1 MGAIYTQATF
11 LQNYQQAD
19 VEKAKVW
26 RQALDNSS
34 ARLAQTLL
42 NYKDANGNPLPVSSL
57 DLGALAQQ
65 NALPDSVA
73 GGFSLFVQAFQEAPL
88 AQVSDAPVLAAMNT
102 ASEQYNKIDAC
113 GADWNDAVQAYNT
126 ERNKIPGDVVGRI
139 AEALH
144 VKTLPETLPYYAG
157 SYNGSISQPKPEAP
171 KGAEKMQM
179 SADGAM
185 VPLLHGQWAEVR
197 TLVIGEVQPAV
208 QEKEEWVVHT
218 RNLSYFSRKTSSDGR
233 TTTSNS
239 PFRCRW
245 GR

>member
-1 MGAIYTQATF
+1 MKRIGFVINLLVVISLTLSACQTISNVAGNVVNEYSTLITDYQNAQKTASNFQLCVDTAMGTIYTQATF

-42 NYKDANGNPLPVSSL
+42 NYKDANGNPLPASSL
-57 DLGALAQQ
+57 DLGALAQA
-65 NALPDSVA
+65 NALPNSV
-73 GGFSLFVQAFQEAPL
+73 GSGFSLFVQAFQEAPL

-126 ERNKIPGDVVGRI
+126 ERNKIPGDVVGQI

-157 SYNGSISQPKPEAP
+157 SYTGSISQP
-171 KGAEKMQM
+171 
-179 SADGAM
+179 
-185 VPLLHGQWAEVR
+185 
-197 TLVIGEVQPAV
+197 
-208 QEKEEWVVHT
+208 
-218 RNLSYFSRKTSSDGR
+218 NLPTALP
-233 TTTSNS
+233 T
-239 PFRCRW
+239 P
-245 GR
+245 

>member
-1 MGAIYTQATF
+1 MKRIGFVINILVVMALALSACQSIRNLAGSVVDQYHTLIEYYQNAQKTASTFQLCVDTAMGTIYTQATF

-19 VEKAKVW
+19 IEKAKVW

-34 ARLAQTLL
+34 ARLLETLK
-42 NYKDANGNPLPVSSL
+42 NYKDANGNALPASSL

-65 NALPDSVA
+65 NALPDSIA

-139 AEALH
+139 AEALG
-144 VKTLPETLPYYAG
+144 VKTLPESLPYYAG
-157 SYNGSISQPKPEAP
+157 SYGGSISQP
-171 KGAEKMQM
+171 
-179 SADGAM
+179 
-185 VPLLHGQWAEVR
+185 
-197 TLVIGEVQPAV
+197 TLPTPIP
-208 QEKEEWVVHT
+208 
-218 RNLSYFSRKTSSDGR
+218 
-233 TTTSNS
+233 
-239 PFRCRW
+239 
-245 GR
+245 

>member
-1 MGAIYTQATF
+1 MNKNRFAMNLLVVISLALSACQGIRNLAGNVVDEYHTLITAYQNAQKTASNFQLCVDTAMGTIYTQATF

-19 VEKAKVW
+19 IEKAKVW
-26 RQALDNSS
+26 REALDNSS
-34 ARLAQTLL
+34 ARLAQTLM
-42 NYKDANGNPLPVSSL
+42 NYKDANGNPLPASSL

-157 SYNGSISQPKPEAP
+157 SYGGSLSQPNLPTA
-171 KGAEKMQM
+171 
-179 SADGAM
+179 
-185 VPLLHGQWAEVR
+185 VPN
-197 TLVIGEVQPAV
+197 P
-208 QEKEEWVVHT
+208 
-218 RNLSYFSRKTSSDGR
+218 
-233 TTTSNS
+233 
-239 PFRCRW
+239 
-245 GR
+245 

>member
-1 MGAIYTQATF
+1 MRKIGLVITILVVFSLSLSACQAIGNAAGSVVNEYHTLITDYQNAQKTASNFRLCVDTAMGTIYTQATF

-19 VEKAKVW
+19 IEKAKVW

-42 NYKDANGNPLPVSSL
+42 NYKDASGNPLPASSL

-65 NALPDSVA
+65 HALPDSVA

-144 VKTLPETLPYYAG
+144 VKTLPEELPYYQG
-157 SYNGSISQPKPEAP
+157 SYNGSISQPNLPTA
-171 KGAEKMQM
+171 
-179 SADGAM
+179 
-185 VPLLHGQWAEVR
+185 VPN
-197 TLVIGEVQPAV
+197 P
-208 QEKEEWVVHT
+208 
-218 RNLSYFSRKTSSDGR
+218 
-233 TTTSNS
+233 
-239 PFRCRW
+239 
-245 GR
+245 

>member
-1 MGAIYTQATF
+1 MKKIGVVINLLVVISLALSACQTIKNAVGSVVDEYHTLITDYQNAQKTASNFQLCVDTAMGTIYTQATF

-19 VEKAKVW
+19 IEKAKVW

-34 ARLAQTLL
+34 ARLAQTLM
-42 NYKDANGNPLPVSSL
+42 NYKDANGNPLPTSSL

-65 NALPDSVA
+65 KALPDSVA

-157 SYNGSISQPKPEAP
+157 SYTGSISQPNMPTALP
-171 KGAEKMQM
+171 T
-179 SADGAM
+179 
-185 VPLLHGQWAEVR
+185 P
-197 TLVIGEVQPAV
+197 
-208 QEKEEWVVHT
+208 
-218 RNLSYFSRKTSSDGR
+218 
-233 TTTSNS
+233 
-239 PFRCRW
+239 
-245 GR
+245 

>member
-1 MGAIYTQATF
+1 MKKFGLIINMLVVISLALNACQVASNVVDQYHTLITDYQTAQKMASNFQLCVDTGMGTIYTQATF

-19 VEKAKVW
+19 IAKAKVW

-34 ARLAQTLL
+34 ARLAQTLM
-42 NYKDANGNPLPVSSL
+42 NYKDANGNPLPASSL

-65 NALPDSVA
+65 SALPDSVA
-73 GGFSLFVQAFQEAPL
+73 GGFGLFVQAFQEAPL

-157 SYNGSISQPKPEAP
+157 SYGGSLSQPNLPTA
-171 KGAEKMQM
+171 
-179 SADGAM
+179 
-185 VPLLHGQWAEVR
+185 VPN
-197 TLVIGEVQPAV
+197 P
-208 QEKEEWVVHT
+208 
-218 RNLSYFSRKTSSDGR
+218 
-233 TTTSNS
+233 
-239 PFRCRW
+239 
-245 GR
+245 

>member
-1 MGAIYTQATF
+1 MKKFGFVINILVVFSLALSACQAVGKVAGSIVDQYHTLITDYQNAQKTASNFQLCVDTAMGTIYTQATF

-19 VEKAKVW
+19 IEKAKVW

-34 ARLAQTLL
+34 ARLAETLK
-42 NYKDANGNPLPVSSL
+42 NYKDANGNPLPASSL

-65 NALPDSVA
+65 KALPDNVA

-144 VKTLPETLPYYAG
+144 VKTLPETLPYYQG
-157 SYNGSISQPKPEAP
+157 SYGGSLSKPDLPTA
-171 KGAEKMQM
+171 
-179 SADGAM
+179 
-185 VPLLHGQWAEVR
+185 VPN
-197 TLVIGEVQPAV
+197 P
-208 QEKEEWVVHT
+208 
-218 RNLSYFSRKTSSDGR
+218 
-233 TTTSNS
+233 
-239 PFRCRW
+239 
-245 GR
+245 

>member
-1 MGAIYTQATF
+1 MRKFGFTLTIWVVLSLALSACQAAGNLAGGVVDQYHTLITDYQTAQKMASNFQLCVDTAMGTIYTQATF

-19 VEKAKVW
+19 IEKAKVW

-34 ARLAQTLL
+34 ARLLQTLK
-42 NYKDANGNPLPVSSL
+42 NYKDANGNPIPASSL

-65 NALPDSVA
+65 QALPDSVA

-157 SYNGSISQPKPEAP
+157 SYGGSLSQP
-171 KGAEKMQM
+171 
-179 SADGAM
+179 
-185 VPLLHGQWAEVR
+185 
-197 TLVIGEVQPAV
+197 TLPTAIP
-208 QEKEEWVVHT
+208 
-218 RNLSYFSRKTSSDGR
+218 N
-233 TTTSNS
+233 
-239 PFRCRW
+239 P
-245 GR
+245 